1 MARKNNV
8 ARQEDVAV
16 QEPVETIE
24 SPVTDEQIVEH
35 VGETDVGTDTPTDE
49 GPEVTLIEEELPPV
63 TIDLRVEAD
72 IMKLGEIGLI
82 AHYGSKS
89 KAIRGLNALGHKC
102 GPISRALNIRFQ
114 HARNVLLKPLKREIA
129 AERKAAAK
137 AE

>member
-8 ARQEDVAV
+8 ARQEEDVAAPEEEV
-16 QEPVETIE
+16 KALGE
-24 SPVTDEQIVEH
+24 SPVTDEQIAEH
-35 VGETDVGTDTPTDE
+35 VGETDVGTDE
-49 GPEVTLIEEELPPV
+49 VVEPEAEKELPPV
-63 TIDLRVEAD
+63 TIDLKIEAD

-82 AHYGSKS
+82 KHYGSKS
-89 KAIRGLNALGHKC
+89 KAIRGLSALGHKC

-129 AERKAAAK
+129 AERAAAK